1 MLITRTVWN
10 KRTPAAQ
17 VCLASTGCTMRG
29 KGKLWDVS
37 IPLVMIWFL
46 QEEAGQQGF
55 GFKKNA
61 RGVAPAAIGS
71 GLLEWE
77 GEGKK
82 SRESSRKRRQ
92 ECRVAHGQTGS

>member
-29 KGKLWDVS
+29 KGKLWDVP
-37 IPLVMIWFL
+37 IPLVMIWVL
-46 QEEAGQQGF
+46 QEEAGPQGF

-61 RGVAPAAIGS
+61 RGIAPAAIGS
-71 GLLEWE
+71 GLLECE
-77 GEGKK
+77 VQ
-82 SRESSRKRRQ
+82 RRQ